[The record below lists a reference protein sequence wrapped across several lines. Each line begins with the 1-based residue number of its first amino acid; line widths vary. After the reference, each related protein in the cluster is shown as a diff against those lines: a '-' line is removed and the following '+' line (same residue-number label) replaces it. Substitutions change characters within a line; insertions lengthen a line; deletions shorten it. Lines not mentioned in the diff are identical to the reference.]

1 MKFDRDDL
9 TRLAAEH
16 GFQVAALERVI
27 RLGDLLAEFSRT
39 PVLRDALLLK
49 GGTALNLCFGP
60 PLRLSVDLDFN
71 YARAEGREQMLAD
84 RPQVERAI
92 RRIAETRAYQVQA
105 SADEHAG
112 RKLFLGYQAASGTPD
127 RIEVDVN
134 YLHRVPLVSPI
145 EKTCWQPGEY
155 PVPQAR
161 LVGMEELAAGKVC
174 ALLDRAAPRDLYDA
188 VRLPE
193 LARQVWDTPRFRGVF
208 VALAGTLPHP
218 VHSYTAARL
227 ARASDAAIREQ
238 LYPML
243 GDGNDLPSPSGLRDA
258 AWRAVGP
265 LLHLTDREREFT
277 DRLQVGELRA
287 DLLLPDDQETA
298 RRVSRHPGLRWKV
311 QNAVKPRGGKR

>member
-1 MKFDRDDL
+1 MKLDRDEL

-16 GFQVAALERVI
+16 GFQVAALEKVI
-27 RLGDLLAEFSRT
+27 RLGDLLAEFSRN
-39 PVLRDALLLK
+39 PLLRDALLLK

-60 PLRLSVDLDFN
+60 PRRLSVDLDFN
-71 YARAEGREQMLAD
+71 YVRAEGRDQMLAD
-84 RPQVERAI
+84 RPELERAI

-145 EKTCWQPGEY
+145 EETCWQPGEY
-155 PVPQAR
+155 SAPQAR
-161 LVGMEELAAGKVC
+161 LVGMEELAAGKLC

-193 LARQVWDTPRFRGVF
+193 LARQVWTTARFRGAF

-218 VHSYTAARL
+218 VHSYTAVRL
-227 ARASDAAIREQ
+227 DRASDAAIREQ
-238 LYPML
+238 LYPLL
-243 GDGNDLPSPSGLRDA
+243 GAGQALPSPSALRQG
-258 AWRAVGP
+258 AWAVVGP
-265 LLHLTDREREFT
+265 LLRLTDGEREFT

-287 DLLLPDDQETA
+287 DLVFPDDGEML
-298 RRVSRHPGLRWKV
+298 RRVSRHPGLLWKV
-311 QNAVKPRGGKR
+311 QNAVKPRGGNR